1 MKRSLGSTG
10 RRFIN
15 RSARSALQLA
25 PREVRF
31 ALIRSMV
38 QCEDEPDPRLVL
50 KIAETREELEACFSL
65 LHDAYVASGF
75 MKPHPSGMRVT
86 IYHALPTTTT
96 LCAKFDG
103 KVVGTVSIVR
113 EGVFGFPMQSAF
125 DLEAVRSQGGN
136 VAEISALAIHP
147 DFRKTG
153 GTILFPLMKFMYE
166 YCTRF
171 FDTRHLV
178 IAVNPDRVELYEA
191 LLMFRRLRAAAIDS
205 YGFANGAP
213 AIGATLDLSEAPR
226 QFREVYGARRP
237 AKDLYR
243 YFSAVEL
250 PNVHHPAQPYYT
262 TNHPVLTPDLMDHFF
277 NQDTG
282 VFDGLDEER
291 RCLLRSIYDLDAYAP
306 VLPDVSAEAVER
318 FAHRH
323 EDRFSLRCPA
333 EMFVG
338 PGRGIEMSVTRLTD
352 DLFEAESPHVL
363 PKAAHSEVVVQ
374 LGRKVQSVVTA
385 TLTNLNPMNMLPAIW
400 QYKFHIDKPDAAW
413 KRCAK
418 ALRRGQTHADLALTA
433 A

>member
-1 MKRSLGSTG
+1 
-10 RRFIN
+10 
-15 RSARSALQLA
+15 LQLA

-38 QCEDEPDPRLVL
+38 QCDDEPDPRLVL

-65 LHDAYVASGF
+65 LHDAYVGSGY
-75 MKPHPSGMRVT
+75 MKPDPSGMRVT

-103 KVVGTVSIVR
+103 RVVGTVSIVR
-113 EGVFGFPMQSAF
+113 EGVFGFPMQSIF
-125 DLEAVRSQGGN
+125 DLGSVRARRGN
-136 VAEISALAIHP
+136 IAEISALAIHP

-153 GTILFPLMKFMYE
+153 GTILFPLMKFLHE
-166 YCTRF
+166 YCTRH

-178 IAVNPDRVELYEA
+178 IAVNPDRIELYEA
-191 LLMFRRLRAAAIDS
+191 LLLFQRLRPTPIERYD
-205 YGFANGAP
+205 FANGAP
-213 AIGATLDLSEAPR
+213 AVGASLDLSSFAD
-226 QFREVYGARRP
+226 QMREVYGGRQPRR
-237 AKDLYR
+237 DLHH
-243 YFSAVEL
+243 YFCECSLA
-250 PNVHHPAQPYYT
+250 NIQHPTQPYFT
-262 TNHPVLTPDLMDHFF
+262 TNHPVLTPDLMKYFF
-277 NQDTG
+277 KYRTR